1 MRFMLALFKRRY
13 PGKIKRSPEELLRPV
28 KCYDNVIQEVQSD
41 TWAHTFETQTML
53 PSKDC
58 LYLRESN
65 VAFQLKIWM
74 QATKSH
80 MVVDNPEDHSWE
92 KVEGEFQIVADSK
105 ENTRKQKK
113 IFDTIMRKCGCKST
127 KCVSGRCSCKK
138 SGEHCTLLCDCL
150 NCENIEKIDGGKERS
165 DLTEDLEPAEED
177 EPLTSESEPEDDASD
192 DEEEAL
198 DLD

>member
-1 MRFMLALFKRRY
+1 
-13 PGKIKRSPEELLRPV
+13 
-28 KCYDNVIQEVQSD
+28 
-41 TWAHTFETQTML
+41 ML
-53 PSKDC
+53 PSNDC

-80 MVVDNPEDHSWE
+80 MVVDNPDDHGWE
-92 KVEGEFQIVADSK
+92 KMEGELKIVADSK
-105 ENTRKQKK
+105 ENTREQKK
-113 IFDTIMRKCGCKST
+113 IFNTIMRKCGCKST
-127 KCVSGRCSCKK
+127 KCVSGRCSCMK

-165 DLTEDLEPAEED
+165 DFTEDLEPAEED